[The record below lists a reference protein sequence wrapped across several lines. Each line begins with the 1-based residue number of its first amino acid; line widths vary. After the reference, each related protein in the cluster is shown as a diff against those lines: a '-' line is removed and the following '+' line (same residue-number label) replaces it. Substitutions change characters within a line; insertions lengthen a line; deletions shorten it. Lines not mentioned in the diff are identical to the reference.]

1 MEDLALLATV
11 IICSVIVLG
20 LLAILALRA
29 SSGSF
34 LRRLIGLVIGLLAAV
49 AGAFLALLEIGIG
62 VRAVGGVVF
71 ILGVLAVVNNLR
83 RGRTN
88 HNSQ

>member
-1 MEDLALLATV
+1 MEDLVLWV
-11 IICSVIVLG
+11 MIIISSVILLG
-20 LLAILALRA
+20 LMAALAMRA

-49 AGAFLALLEIGIG
+49 AGAFFALLKIGIG
-62 VRAVGGVVF
+62 LRAVGGVVF
-71 ILGVLAVVNNLR
+71 ILGVFAVVNNLR

>member
-1 MEDLALLATV
+1 MEDLVLWV
-11 IICSVIVLG
+11 MIIISSVILLG
-20 LLAILALRA
+20 LMAALAMRA

-34 LRRLIGLVIGLLAAV
+34 LRRLIGLVIGLLAAA

-71 ILGVLAVVNNLR
+71 ILGVSAVVNNLR
-83 RGRTN
+83 PGRTN

>member
-1 MEDLALLATV
+1 
-11 IICSVIVLG
+11 
-20 LLAILALRA
+20 
-29 SSGSF
+29 
-34 LRRLIGLVIGLLAAV
+34 
-49 AGAFLALLEIGIG
+49 LALLEIGIG

-71 ILGVLAVVNNLR
+71 ILGVSAVVNNLR

>member
-1 MEDLALLATV
+1 MEDLVLWV
-11 IICSVIVLG
+11 MIIISSVILLG
-20 LLAILALRA
+20 LMAALAMRA

-49 AGAFLALLEIGIG
+49 AGAFLTLLKIGIG
-62 VRAVGGVVF
+62 LRAVGGVVF

>member
-1 MEDLALLATV
+1 MEDLAILGTV

-20 LLAILALRA
+20 LLAILALRV

-49 AGAFLALLEIGIG
+49 AGAFFALLKIGIG
-62 VRAVGGVVF
+62 LRAVGGVVF
-71 ILGVLAVVNNLR
+71 ILGVFAVVNNLR

>member
-1 MEDLALLATV
+1 MEDLVLWV
-11 IICSVIVLG
+11 MIIISSVILLG
-20 LLAILALRA
+20 LMAALAMRA

-34 LRRLIGLVIGLLAAV
+34 LRRLIGLVIGLLAAA

-71 ILGVLAVVNNLR
+71 ILGVSAVVNNLR

>member
-1 MEDLALLATV
+1 M
-11 IICSVIVLG
+11 
-20 LLAILALRA
+20 
-29 SSGSF
+29 
-34 LRRLIGLVIGLLAAV
+34 IGLLAAV

>member
-1 MEDLALLATV
+1 MEDLVLWV
-11 IICSVIVLG
+11 MIIISSVILLG
-20 LLAILALRA
+20 LMAALAMRA

-49 AGAFLALLEIGIG
+49 AGASLALLEIGIG

-71 ILGVLAVVNNLR
+71 ILGVSAVVNNLR

>member
-1 MEDLALLATV
+1 MEDLVLWV
-11 IICSVIVLG
+11 MIIISSVILLG
-20 LLAILALRA
+20 LMAALAMRA

-34 LRRLIGLVIGLLAAV
+34 LRRLIGLVIGLLAAA

>member
-1 MEDLALLATV
+1 MEDLVLWV
-11 IICSVIVLG
+11 MIIISSVILLG
-20 LLAILALRA
+20 LMAALAMRA

-34 LRRLIGLVIGLLAAV
+34 LRRLIGLVIGLLAAA

-71 ILGVLAVVNNLR
+71 ILGVSAVVKNLR

>member
-1 MEDLALLATV
+1 MEDLVLWV
-11 IICSVIVLG
+11 MIIISSVILLG
-20 LLAILALRA
+20 LMAALAMRA
-29 SSGSF
+29 SSGTF
-34 LRRLIGLVIGLLAAV
+34 LRRLIGLVIGLLAAA

-71 ILGVLAVVNNLR
+71 ILGVSAVVNNLR

>member
-1 MEDLALLATV
+1 MEDLVLWV
-11 IICSVIVLG
+11 MIIISSVILLG
-20 LLAILALRA
+20 LMAALAMRA

-34 LRRLIGLVIGLLAAV
+34 LRRLIGLVIGLLAAA

-71 ILGVLAVVNNLR
+71 ILGVSAVVNNLR

-88 HNSQ
+88 HNYQ

>member
-1 MEDLALLATV
+1 MEDLVLWV
-11 IICSVIVLG
+11 MIIISSVILLG
-20 LLAILALRA
+20 LMAALAMRA

-34 LRRLIGLVIGLLAAV
+34 LRRLIGLVIGFLAAA
-49 AGAFLALLEIGIG
+49 AGAFLALLEIGIE

-71 ILGVLAVVNNLR
+71 ILGVSAVVNNLR